1 MREGRKKEASKIKQ
15 TTWQSNTAHL
25 HVHVIMTC
33 DLLTIVYMYIQL
45 LHVYVLSCMFL
56 QCRDTYWVES
66 FNHMLLTYIPK
77 RIHFGTRTFEMRM
90 YLALL
95 DWVRVILI
103 HIIYMYYSPL
113 QCNRTRMLDVLLQVR
128 DLFLTYGDLTEGHR

>member
-25 HVHVIMTC
+25 HVQHVIMAC
-33 DLLTIVYMYIQL
+33 DLLTIVYMYI
-45 LHVYVLSCMFL
+45 HVYVLSCMFL

-77 RIHFGTRTFEMRM
+77 RIHFGTRTFEMCM